1 MNLIVGLTGGI
12 ASGKSTISQM
22 ILELG
27 FPIVDADIV
36 AREVVEIGEDT
47 YTKLLESFGKEILHE
62 DKTLNRQALGNIIFH
77 DEEKRLHLNSIMH
90 PAIRQRIQQKK
101 NKYLEEGLH
110 TVFLDIPL
118 LLEGEETYGTDK
130 ILVVSVTSELQL
142 ERLMKRNHLS
152 EVDAKARISSQM
164 SLSEK
169 VALADAVIDNSGTIE
184 ESKKQLIDILQK
196 WNII

>member
-12 ASGKSTISQM
+12 ASGKSTVSQM

-47 YTKLLESFGKEILHE
+47 YTQLIDSFGKEILHE

-77 DEEKRLHLNSIMH
+77 DEEKRLLLNSIMH
-90 PAIRQRIQQKK
+90 PAIRQRIQQQK
-101 NKYLEEGLH
+101 NNYLEDGCD

-164 SLSEK
+164 SLNEK
-169 VALADAVIDNSGTIE
+169 VSLADAVIDNSGTME
-184 ESKKQLIDILQK
+184 ESKKQLINILQK
-196 WNII
+196 WNIL